1 MWQCVGE
8 RQHFRQPL
16 ASQLVAFARSR
27 RIQGD
32 VVAKPTCVNQP
43 CKCVNRWRA
52 PPRLVFNNRR
62 RRSVRPT
69 RQLTLRNA
77 LAHPSLRNDV
87 CPSHIHSIQRVLSDQ
102 ITPKPTLP
110 RVPKQR
116 PVLDTQST
124 ACVTLRPMPPT
135 DSPPNFLRPL
145 SLDGPAPHTSG
156 QSTNP
161 KGFIYECHQQS
172 RSHKYRSCCG

>member
-1 MWQCVGE
+1 
-8 RQHFRQPL
+8 
-16 ASQLVAFARSR
+16 
-27 RIQGD
+27 
-32 VVAKPTCVNQP
+32 
-43 CKCVNRWRA
+43 
-52 PPRLVFNNRR
+52 
-62 RRSVRPT
+62 VRPT

-77 LAHPSLRNDV
+77 LAHPRLRNDV

-124 ACVTLRPMPPT
+124 ACVTLRSMPPT
-135 DSPPNFLRPL
+135 NSPTNFLRPS

-156 QSTNP
+156 QSNNP
-161 KGFIYECHQQS
+161 KGFIYECRKQS
-172 RSHKYRSCCG
+172 RSHANRSCCG